1 MNYLKQ
7 SISATTLLLSIACG
21 RPDANGLS
29 PTSHTG
35 TDANVTYAF
44 VGTDPQDSNIKVV
57 VHVTNNSAQAGGN
70 VVADANS
77 VHDANT
83 LAAPAPVASPA
94 ANDTNTTVS
103 DANTAVSDANTTA
116 ANNANTTAVVD
127 ANTVTSGKYLIASG
141 NRLVWNDGTA
151 WQGRGANIQDAR
163 GCGACVQTDLGESTQ
178 EVLRRIDALTD
189 DWHAN
194 FLRLTLESDTT
205 PDILQ
210 SPNYLAS
217 VATIVAHVMQKPNVV
232 LEVSL
237 WIDPSLNSMGWPT
250 AQTSATWKKLVSTI
264 GQYPRVLF
272 GIANEPQ
279 YNSDGSLDANVWSA
293 MNQVAQSIRD
303 QETAS
308 GFMQHIVVAQGTGGW
323 ARYLQYYQ
331 THPLTAGNGNNFAYE
346 VHVYDA
352 ASTFQQRFVTPA
364 STLPVIIG
372 EFGPADGAMTL
383 QDCTTLMNTA
393 DALGVP
399 YMGWTAH
406 MRCPPSLLEDNSE
419 GSCGI
424 GMPLDPTAWGQ
435 LLIDRL
441 ASNVQ

>member
-1 MNYLKQ
+1 M
-7 SISATTLLLSIACG
+7 
-21 RPDANGLS
+21 
-29 PTSHTG
+29 PTQ
-35 TDANVTYAF
+35 V
-44 VGTDPQDSNIKVV
+44 
-57 VHVTNNSAQAGGN
+57 
-70 VVADANS
+70 
-77 VHDANT
+77 
-83 LAAPAPVASPA
+83 AAPAPVASPLSNDTHTPVSDANAFIGDANA
-94 ANDTNTTVS
+94 AVADTHTTTASNANTAPVMDTNTTPS
-103 DANTAVSDANTTA
+103 RAPTADNSNTLA
-116 ANNANTTAVVD
+116 
-127 ANTVTSGKYLIASG
+127 SGKYLVASG

-217 VATIVAHVMQKPNVV
+217 VATIVAHVMQKPDVV

-237 WIDPSLNSMGWPT
+237 WIDPSFNSMGWPT
-250 AQTSATWKKLVSTI
+250 TQTSATWKKLVSAI

-331 THPLTAGNGNNFAYE
+331 MHPLTAGNGNNFAYE

-352 ASTFQQRFVTPA
+352 ASTFQARFVTPA

-424 GMPLDPTAWGQ
+424 GMPLDPTPWGQ

-441 ASNVQ
+441 ASNAP